1 MPAAIPPGA
10 TAPGAP
16 PTGALLDRIAAA
28 PVLAEAKGARRRLAD
43 LLAEARQDE
52 ATAPLAALVEASAP
66 VAALLAGL
74 ADHSPF
80 LWGLARADAGRLLAL
95 LEADPDSRIAALLAA
110 TRDAWRTASGEHDL
124 MRVLRRAKQEMAL
137 LVALADIGGAW
148 GLDAVTAALAGF
160 ADAAAAASVDWL
172 LAQAA
177 GQGRFHP
184 KDPEHPSQ
192 GCGMV
197 VLALGKHGAVELNYS
212 SDIDVV
218 VVFDP
223 DTAPLADG
231 VEPTPFFVRLVKGLV
246 KLMQERTADGYV
258 FRTDLR
264 LRPDPASTPTAIPLP
279 SAFAYY
285 ETVGQNWERA
295 ALIKA
300 RPVAGD
306 LPLGASFIAEL
317 APFIWRKYFDFAAIA
332 DIHAMKRQIHA
343 VKGHETIAVAGHDI
357 KLGRGGIREIEF
369 FVQTQQLVFGG
380 RRPQLRGRRTLDM
393 LAALRADGWISGD
406 AETDLA
412 EAYRFL
418 RTIEHR
424 LQMVADEQ
432 TQRLPDDEARLK
444 RFARFCGFPDLRRFT
459 KALTERALRVEK
471 HYARLFEEGADLSA
485 GEGSL
490 VFTGTTDDPE
500 TLQTLRRMGFTDPAA
515 VAETVRGWH
524 FGRRQAVTS
533 PRAREVLTE
542 LVPKLLAAFGKSADP
557 DGALVAFDAALGRM
571 PAAVEL
577 FAILRSHRQVLG
589 LFAELLGS
597 APRLADTVAH
607 RPHLLDALIDP
618 AFGVAGLDVAA
629 VQERIAVTVG
639 ECDLFEE
646 VLDRLREAGQ
656 HELFLL
662 GARALSGALSFERV
676 GAAHAAVAEAVIR
689 LALAEVEGRFARE
702 HGRVPGGR
710 LAVVG
715 MGRLGSGEMTAT
727 SDLDLVVLYDFDEEN
742 AESDGPR
749 PLHAVT
755 YYGRLTQR
763 LISALTVPTRRGT
776 LYAVDM
782 RLRPS
787 GNKGPAA
794 TQFKGFV
801 AYQAAEAET
810 WEHMALVRARPVA
823 GDPAFMAQVEGAIAH
838 VLAAPRDAAAIR
850 RDALAMRRLIAQ
862 EKGEADPW
870 DLKLAAGG
878 LVDIEFV
885 AQALVL
891 IHAGRHPEVAARNTG
906 DILAAAAEAGLLEP
920 NDAALLRRAYALMRD
935 LMQWQRLAVAGRFDP
950 AALGPGLR
958 RRMASVVGLPD
969 FKVLERDLR
978 DTRHAVRATFERLM
992 KA

>member
-1 MPAAIPPGA
+1 M
-10 TAPGAP
+10 TASLA
-16 PTGALLDRIAAA
+16 DRLTAA
-28 PVLAEAKGARRRLAD
+28 PVLADARLAAQRVDD
-43 LLAEARQDE
+43 LLAEAAQDE
-52 ATAPLAALVEASAP
+52 AAAALPALTAERPSVR
-66 VAALLAGL
+66 ALLEGI
-74 ADHSPF
+74 ADHSPY
-80 LWGLARADAGRLLAL
+80 LWGLAMSDPGRLARL
-95 LEADPDSRIAALLAA
+95 LTGDPDAAITALLAETA
-110 TRDAWRTASGEHDL
+110 AAWRTASGEHEL
-124 MRVLRRAKQEMAL
+124 MRTLRRAKQETAL
-137 LVALADIGGAW
+137 LVALVDIGGAW
-148 GLDAVTAALAGF
+148 SLESVTAALAGL
-160 ADAAAAASVDWL
+160 ADAAASCSVRWL
-172 LAQAA
+172 LTRAAEDGRVTLADRADPAA
-177 GQGRFHP
+177 GSGV
-184 KDPEHPSQ
+184 
-192 GCGMV
+192 V

-218 VVFDP
+218 VFFDP
-223 DTAPLADG
+223 ETAPLADG

-264 LRPDPASTPTAIPLP
+264 LRPDPASTPTAIALP

-306 LPLGASFIAEL
+306 LPVGEAFIAEL

-343 VKGHETIAVAGHDI
+343 VKGYETIAVAGHDI

-380 RRPQLRGRRTLDM
+380 RRPRLRGRRTLDM
-393 LAALRADGWISGD
+393 LTALREDGWISAD
-406 AETDLA
+406 AETELA

-424 LQMVADEQ
+424 LQMVSDEQ
-432 TQRLPDDEARLK
+432 TQRLPDDEAKLK
-444 RFARFCGFPDLRRFT
+444 RFAKFCGYPDLKRFS

-471 HYARLFEEGADLSA
+471 HYARLFEEGADLSV
-485 GEGSL
+485 GEGNL
-490 VFTGTTDDPE
+490 VFTGTSDDPE
-500 TLQTLRRMGFTDPAA
+500 TLTTLRRMGFTDPPA

-557 DGALVAFDAALGRM
+557 DGALAAFDTALGRM

-577 FAILRSHRQVLG
+577 FSILRSHGPVLG

-597 APRLADTVAH
+597 APRLAETVAH

-618 AFGVAGLDVAA
+618 AFGAPQLDVEAL
-629 VQERIAVTVG
+629 ERRIFEAVG
-639 ECDLFEE
+639 ECDLLEDF
-646 VLDRLREAGQ
+646 LDRLREAGQ
-656 HELFLL
+656 HEVFLV

-676 GAAHAAVAEAVIR
+676 GEAHASVAEAVIR
-689 LALAEVEGRFARE
+689 LALDEVERRFAKE

-715 MGRLGSGEMTAT
+715 MGRLGSREMTAT
-727 SDLDLVVLYDFDEEN
+727 SDLDLVVLYDFDEER
-742 AESDGPR
+742 AESDGAR
-749 PLHAVT
+749 PLHASQ
-755 YYGRLTQR
+755 YYARLTQR

-794 TQFKGFV
+794 TKFRGFLD
-801 AYQAAEAET
+801 YQRGEAET
-810 WEHMALVRARPVA
+810 WEHLALVRARPVA
-823 GDPAFMAQVEGAIAH
+823 GHPAFMTEVETSIAA
-838 VLAAPRDAAAIR
+838 VLATPRDRSSILK
-850 RDALAMRRLIAQ
+850 DALAMRRLVAQ

-878 LVDIEFV
+878 LLDIEFV

-891 IHAGRHPEVAARNTG
+891 LNAGAQPGVAVRNTG
-906 DILAAAAEAGLLEP
+906 AILAAAGDAGLMDP
-920 NDAALLRRAYALMRD
+920 NDLDTLRRGYALMRD
-935 LMQWQRLAVAGRFDP
+935 LMQWQRLAVSGGFDP
-950 AALGPGLR
+950 GKLGPGLR
-958 RRMASVVGLPD
+958 RRMAGVVGLPD
-969 FKVLERDLR
+969 FKVLERDLK
-978 DTRHAVRATFERLM
+978 DTQRAVRAAFERAMGSRAHDAGLR
-992 KA
+992 

>member
-1 MPAAIPPGA
+1 MTAILA
-10 TAPGAP
+10 
-16 PTGALLDRIAAA
+16 DRITAA
-28 PVLAEAKGARRRLAD
+28 PVLADARGASRKVAEM
-43 LLAEARQDE
+43 LAEAAQGD
-52 ATAPLAALVEASAP
+52 AAGLTELV
-66 VAALLAGL
+66 VARPAVRALLEGI

-80 LWGLARADAGRLLAL
+80 LWNLASGDPARLLAL
-95 LEADPDSRIAALLAA
+95 LAADPDARASAILAETAA
-110 TRDAWRTASGEHDL
+110 AWREAGGEHAL
-124 MRVLRRAKQEMAL
+124 MRTLRRAKQEVAL

-148 GLDAVTAALAGF
+148 PLEPVTATLAGF
-160 ADAAAAASVDWL
+160 ADAASACSVRWL

-177 GQGRFHP
+177 AQGRVAP
-184 KDPEHPSQ
+184 ANPDDPAQ

-197 VLALGKHGAVELNYS
+197 VLALGKHGAAELNYS

-218 VVFDP
+218 VFFDP
-223 DTAPLADG
+223 DAAPLADG

-264 LRPDPASTPTAIPLP
+264 LRPDPASTPTAIALP

-306 LPLGASFIAEL
+306 LPLGDGFIAAL

-369 FVQTQQLVFGG
+369 FAQTQQLVFGG

-393 LAALRADGWISGD
+393 LTALRADGWISQE
-406 AETDLA
+406 AETELA

-418 RTIEHR
+418 RTVEHR

-444 RFARFCGFPDLRRFT
+444 RFARFCGFPDLRRFA
-459 KALTERALRVEK
+459 KALTGRALTVEK
-471 HYARLFEEGADLSA
+471 HYARLFEEGADLS
-485 GEGSL
+485 GSEGNL

-500 TLQTLRRMGFTDPAA
+500 TLTTLRRMGFTDPPAA
-515 VAETVRGWH
+515 AETVRGWH

-542 LVPKLLAAFGKSADP
+542 LVPKLLAAFGKTADP
-557 DGALVAFDAALGRM
+557 DGALAAFDTALGRM

-577 FAILRSHRQVLG
+577 FAILRSHRPVLA

-597 APRLADTVAH
+597 APRLAETVAH

-618 AFGVAGLDVAA
+618 AFGAPQLDVDALA
-629 VQERIAVTVG
+629 RRIGDAVG
-639 ECDLFEE
+639 ECALLED

-656 HELFLL
+656 HELFLV
-662 GARALSGALSFERV
+662 GARALSGAISFERV
-676 GAAHAAVAEAVIR
+676 GWAHAAVAEAVIR
-689 LALAEVEGRFARE
+689 IALDEVSRRFARE
-702 HGRVPGGR
+702 HGRVPGAR

-715 MGRLGSGEMTAT
+715 MGRLGSREMTAT
-727 SDLDLVVLYDFDEEN
+727 SDLDLVVLYDFDEDR

-749 PLHAVT
+749 PLHASQ
-755 YYGRLTQR
+755 YYARLTQR

-794 TQFKGFV
+794 TQFKGFL
-801 AYQAAEAET
+801 AYQRGEAET

-823 GDPAFMAQVEGAIAH
+823 GDPAFMAEVEAAIAA
-838 VLAAPRDAAAIR
+838 VLAKPRDAAAIR
-850 RDALAMRRLIAQ
+850 ADALAMRRLVAQ

-878 LVDIEFV
+878 LLDIEFI

-891 IHAGRHPEVAARNTG
+891 LHAGRHPAVATRNTG
-906 DILAAAAEAGLLEP
+906 DILAAVAAAGLIDD
-920 NDAALLRRAYALMRD
+920 NDSAVLRRAYVLMRD
-935 LMQWQRLAVAGRFDP
+935 VMQWQRLSVAGSFDP
-950 AALGPGLR
+950 ARLSPGLR
-958 RRMASVVGLPD
+958 RRMAAVVGLPD

-978 DTRHAVRATFERLM
+978 DTQQAVRAVLERMLGE
-992 KA
+992 